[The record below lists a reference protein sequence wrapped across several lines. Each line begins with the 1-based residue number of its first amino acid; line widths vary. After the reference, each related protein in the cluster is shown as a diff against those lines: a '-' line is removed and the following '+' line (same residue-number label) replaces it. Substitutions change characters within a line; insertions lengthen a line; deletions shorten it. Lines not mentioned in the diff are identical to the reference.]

1 MLPVARRL
9 SSGTDIRNV
18 VRRGYR
24 ASSGVVTVHLLLS
37 TSEEV
42 RPARAGVIV
51 GRKVGNS
58 VVRHRVQRRLR
69 HLLIPHVD
77 QLPSGA
83 ALVVRP
89 QPAAATASSSE
100 LGGDL
105 DRALR
110 KVHGGQR

>member
-1 MLPVARRL
+1 M
-9 SSGTDIRNV
+9 
-18 VRRGYR
+18 
-24 ASSGVVTVHLLLS
+24 TVHLLLP
-37 TSEEV
+37 TSEET
-42 RPARAGVIV
+42 RPARAGVVV

-89 QPAAATASSSE
+89 QPAASIASSAQ

-110 KVHGGQR
+110 KVRGGLR